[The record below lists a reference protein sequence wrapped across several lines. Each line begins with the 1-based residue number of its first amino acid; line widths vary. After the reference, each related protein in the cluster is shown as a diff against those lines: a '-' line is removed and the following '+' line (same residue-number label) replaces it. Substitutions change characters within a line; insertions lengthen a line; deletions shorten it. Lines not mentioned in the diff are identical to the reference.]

1 MLSFTAP
8 RILRAQ
14 GSMVSAEPCMN
25 NAEGLQEVSEHWIT
39 SRARFSGCDVKV
51 DGTKK
56 KHGMVFQMG
65 NGLKNPEGFLEL
77 KVVRPQNCG
86 DTTDRKK
93 FQSNLVQT

>member
-1 MLSFTAP
+1 
-8 RILRAQ
+8 
-14 GSMVSAEPCMN
+14 
-25 NAEGLQEVSEHWIT
+25 
-39 SRARFSGCDVKV
+39 
-51 DGTKK
+51 
-56 KHGMVFQMG
+56 MVFQMG